1 MRDEHRVSEVAAI
14 EFAARCRTER
24 DAAAAIRMCEARE
37 NIISKQKRKVVSS
50 TQTTNVEV
58 RGEKITSDKACVVA
72 QRNNKQAETERVVAQ
87 INNKQAETEWDDNET
102 DISGKLLL
110 WYMIEF
116 TCFGCD
122 NCAYVCS

>member
-87 INNKQAETEWDDNET
+87 INCQL
-102 DISGKLLL
+102 ILL
-110 WYMIEF
+110 MIAPMVQF
-116 TCFGCD
+116 HGYCIVTMMI
-122 NCAYVCS
+122 NQ